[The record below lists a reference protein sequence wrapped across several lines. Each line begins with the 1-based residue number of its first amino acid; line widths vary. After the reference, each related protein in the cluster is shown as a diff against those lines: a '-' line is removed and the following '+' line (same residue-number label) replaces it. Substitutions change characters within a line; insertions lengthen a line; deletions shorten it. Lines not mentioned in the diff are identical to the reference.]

1 MGWFNRTAAEDA
13 DMAAQLTADEQ
24 AALDR
29 LEATVLVGIGSVVA
43 MVEAGKALAEIRR
56 RQLYRVSAG
65 SWEEY
70 VDRRFQITKRRCDQM
85 VAFAGLKE
93 FLEEM
98 GTPVPNLSEKAV
110 RPLVG
115 MPADELKAVLA
126 EAAEGGEITAAGI
139 RKATSRRKAKSAKVP
154 RPRRYKVPGATVVI
168 TFNRKTDRSAIN
180 ALAAAMAQAEEQL
193 ELEASREAA

>member
-13 DMAAQLTADEQ
+13 DMADKLTADEQ

-56 RQLYRVSAG
+56 RQLYRLSAG

-70 VDRRFQITKRRCDQM
+70 VDRRFQITKRRCDQIC
-85 VAFAGLKE
+85 AFAGVKE
-93 FLEEM
+93 ALDQM
-98 GTPVPNLSEKAV
+98 GTPVPSLTERAA

-115 MPADELKAVLA
+115 MPADELQAVLA
-126 EAAEGGEITAAGI
+126 EAAEGGEITAATI

-154 RPRRYKVPGATVVI
+154 RPRRFKVPGATVVV